1 MVLKAY
7 ICYMKKILLILLTL
21 ISIVSYSQDL
31 GKIQRHLLNLVNEER
46 GNRGLSTFVTDTL
59 INDGAKIQANYLS
72 KIRSYKQVSHTN
84 PNLKYKTPSDRIKI
98 TSDSKYNISSENVTI
113 FTYDSSKTDLEIAT
127 QAHNNFMNSKYHK
140 MNVLTENGDY
150 FNSGTILPRYYGHY
164 VVYNKRLNAIIVVQ
178 MFPRPNYN

>member
-1 MVLKAY
+1 
-7 ICYMKKILLILLTL
+7 MKKILLILLTL
-21 ISIVSYSQDL
+21 ISIVSHSQDL

>member
-21 ISIVSYSQDL
+21 ISIVSHSQDL

-72 KIRSYKQVSHTN
+72 TIRSYKQVSHTN

>member
-1 MVLKAY
+1 
-7 ICYMKKILLILLTL
+7 MKKILLILLTL
-21 ISIVSYSQDL
+21 ISIVSHSQDL

-72 KIRSYKQVSHTN
+72 TIRSYKQVSHTN

-140 MNVLTENGDY
+140 MNILTENGDY

>member
-21 ISIVSYSQDL
+21 ISIVSHSQDL

-72 KIRSYKQVSHTN
+72 TIRSYKQVSHTN

-140 MNVLTENGDY
+140 MNILTENGDY